1 MAVASDD
8 HDVRVIGP
16 TRRASGHQY
25 AGARA
30 DTPTEEET

>member
-1 MAVASDD
+1 MVAVSVGD
-8 HDVRVIGP
+8 DVRRIGP

-25 AGARA
+25 AGGSA

>member
-1 MAVASDD
+1 MAAASDD

-16 TRRASGHQY
+16 TRRASGYQY
-25 AGARA
+25 AGGSA

>member
-1 MAVASDD
+1 MGPASGDD
-8 HDVRVIGP
+8 DVRVIGP

-25 AGARA
+25 ADASA

>member
-1 MAVASDD
+1 MDTSDD
-8 HDVRVIGP
+8 HDGHVIGP

-25 AGARA
+25 AGGSV

>member
-1 MAVASDD
+1 MAAVSDD

-16 TRRASGHQY
+16 KRRASGHQY
-25 AGARA
+25 AGGSA

>member
-1 MAVASDD
+1 MGAASDD

-16 TRRASGHQY
+16 TRPAAGHQY
-25 AGARA
+25 AGASA